1 MIINPDMLSAM
12 GFRVSSLRPEGLQR
26 ACIDAELG
34 SLKPVLGDEIYAR
47 IEGATEGDDLVVRN
61 GGRTSTGVTLA
72 GLAAAAAHLAMCELV
87 RTAVNSTS
95 FGVVRKD
102 GDHSYNADIA
112 EMQKACAFHLAHAS
126 TYTRECCDFLNIRF
140 DFTKFTLYQDI

>member
-1 MIINPDMLSAM
+1 MILTPEILANL
-12 GFRVSSLRPEGLQR
+12 GFKVASLRPEGLQR
-26 ACIDAELG
+26 ACIDAEIG
-34 SLKPVLGDEIYAR
+34 SLKPVLGDEVYLR
-47 IEGATEGDDLVVRN
+47 IEQASGGDDLVVRN
-61 GGRTSTGVTLA
+61 GGVTSTGRVLA
-72 GLAAAAAHLAMCELV
+72 GLTLATAHLAMCELV

-126 TYTRECCDFLNIRF
+126 RYVRECCEVLGIKF
-140 DFTKFTLYQDI
+140 DFKQFTLYQAI